1 MTHGRDALQFVGSGA
16 KRTALA
22 GVAATLGLAPALLT
36 AGAGPAAAMPS
47 SLTIVGHGWGHGRG
61 MGQYGA
67 LGYAQQGW
75 SYQQILGHYYE
86 GTTASST
93 TVASIKVSLS
103 ELYGATSVVV
113 SAPSGHTLFLD
124 GKDSGKGSLTLT
136 RGHSVTSSSN
146 ADVIVTGPWSTG
158 STRQFQGSVSLPT
171 GIQNVVNTVS
181 LVQYVEGVVPRE
193 SPASWPRAALAAQAV
208 AARSYALAY
217 TSNGANTICDYA
229 ACQMYEGD
237 PLQYDTTYTP
247 NSNAAVTSTGNE
259 VLLCGGDTSCG
270 SSSQVALTEFSSSTG
285 GYTAGG
291 YFPAVPDAGDST
303 SANPN
308 HDWSVTVATSYV
320 QQAFP
325 SVGTLQSI
333 TVTSRNGYGDLGGRV
348 INMVLSGSAGHE
360 TVSGDAFAA
369 AIGLRSD
376 WFAITTGAAPAGS
389 DQGYWVVSSSGSV
402 YPFGQAADYGSMAGH
417 PLAAPVIGMAPTSD
431 SKGYWLVAGDGG
443 IFNFGDARFHGSTGN
458 LHLVKPVIGLA
469 PTTDSGGYWLV
480 ASDGGIFNFGD
491 ARFYGS
497 TGGIRLA
504 KPVVA
509 MARTADGKG
518 YWMVASDGGVFNFGD
533 AKFYGSTGNIHLAA
547 PIVGIVPT
555 SDGRGYW
562 LVASDGGVFAFGDA
576 GFVGSLGGEGVTDVV
591 SVSPTPDGRGYLLV
605 TRSGVV
611 YTFGNATYLGDP
623 ATTVNGWEGS
633 AIGVFTS

>member
-1 MTHGRDALQFVGSGA
+1 MQFLGTRA
-16 KRTALA
+16 IRTALA
-22 GVAATLGLAPALLT
+22 GVAATLGLAPALLSV
-36 AGAGPAAAMPS
+36 GAAPAAAMPS

-75 SYQQILGHYYE
+75 SFQQILAHYYQ
-86 GTTASST
+86 GTNAST
-93 TVASIKVSLS
+93 TSVASIQVSLT
-103 ELYGATSVVV
+103 ELYGATSVAV
-113 SAPSGHTLFLD
+113 SAPSGHTLILD
-124 GKDSGKGSLTLT
+124 GKDSGKGALTLT
-136 RGHSVTSSSN
+136 RGHAVTSSVN
-146 ADVIVTGPWSTG
+146 ADVIVSGPWSTG
-158 STRQFQGSVSLPT
+158 STRQFQGGVSMPT
-171 GIQNVVNTVS
+171 DVQNVVNTVS

-217 TSNGANTICDYA
+217 TDGGTSTICDYA

-237 PLQYDTTYTP
+237 PVQYDTTYTS
-247 NSNAAVTSTGNE
+247 NSDAAVTSTGNE
-259 VLLCGGDTSCG
+259 VLLCGGDSSCG
-270 SSSQVALTEFSSSTG
+270 SSSQVARTEFSSSTG

-291 YFPAVPDAGDST
+291 QFPAVPDAGDAV

-320 QQAFP
+320 QSAFP

-333 TVTSRNGYGDLGGRV
+333 TVTSRNGFGDLGGRV
-348 INMVLSGSAGHE
+348 ITMVLTGSSGRE
-360 TVSGDAFAA
+360 TASGDAFAA

-376 WFAITTGAAPAGS
+376 WFAVTTSTAPAGS
-389 DQGYWVVSSSGSV
+389 DHGYWVVASNGSV
-402 YPFGQAADYGSMAGH
+402 YPFGDAPSYGSMAGH
-417 PLAAPVIGMAPTSD
+417 SLVSPVVGMAPTSD
-431 SKGYWLVAGDGG
+431 SHGYWLVAGDGG
-443 IFNFGDARFHGSTGN
+443 IFTFGDARFHGSTGN
-458 LHLVKPVIGLA
+458 QHLVKPVIGLV
-469 PTTDSGGYWLV
+469 PTTDSSGYWLV
-480 ASDGGIFNFGD
+480 ASDGGIFSFGD

-497 TGGIRLA
+497 TGGMRLV
-504 KPVVA
+504 KPVVS

-533 AKFYGSTGNIHLAA
+533 ARFYGSTGRIHLVA

-555 SDGRGYW
+555 SDGKGYW

-576 GFVGSLGGEGVTDVV
+576 GFVGSLGGQGVNDVV

-605 TRSGVV
+605 TRSGSV
-611 YTFGNATYLGDP
+611 YTFGDATFLGDP
-623 ATTVNGWEGS
+623 ATNVSGWSGS

>member
-1 MTHGRDALQFVGSGA
+1 MQFLGIRA
-16 KRTALA
+16 MRTALA
-22 GVAATLGLAPALLT
+22 GAAATLALAPVLLSAGAVLT
-36 AGAGPAAAMPS
+36 ADAGPAAAMPS

-75 SYQQILGHYYE
+75 TYQQILAHYYQ
-86 GTTASST
+86 GTSTGNTAVT
-93 TVASIKVSLS
+93 SIQVSLT
-103 ELYGATSVVV
+103 ELYGATSVAV
-113 SAPSGHTLFLD
+113 SAPAGHTLILD
-124 GKDSGKGSLTLT
+124 GTDSGKGSLTLT
-136 RGHSVTSSSN
+136 RGHAVTSSGN
-146 ADVIVTGPWSTG
+146 ADVIVSGPWSTG
-158 STRQFQGSVSLPT
+158 STRQFQGSISLPT
-171 GIQNVVNTVS
+171 GVDNVVNTVS

-193 SPASWPRAALAAQAV
+193 SPASWPGAALAAQAV

-217 TSNGANTICDYA
+217 TSGGTNTICDYA
-229 ACQMYEGD
+229 ACQVYGGD
-237 PLQYDTTYTP
+237 PTQYDTTYTS
-247 NSNAAVTSTGNE
+247 NSNAAVTSTGSQ
-259 VLLCGGDTSCG
+259 VLLCGSDPSCG
-270 SSSQVALTEFSSSTG
+270 SSSQVARAEFSSSTG

-291 YFPAVPDAGDST
+291 NFPAVPDSGDAT

-320 QQAFP
+320 QSAFP

-333 TVTSRNGYGDLGGRV
+333 SVTSRNGYGDLGGRV
-348 INMVLSGSAGHE
+348 LSMVLSGSNGHQ
-360 TVSGDAFAA
+360 TVSGDVFAS

-376 WFAITTGAAPAGS
+376 WFAITTAAAPAGS
-389 DQGYWVVSSSGSV
+389 DQGYWVVASNGSV
-402 YPFGQAADYGSMAGH
+402 YPFGNAPSYGSMAGH
-417 PLAAPVIGMAPTSD
+417 ALAAPVIGMAPTSD

-443 IFNFGDARFHGSTGN
+443 IFTFGDAKFHGSTGN

-469 PTTDSGGYWLV
+469 ATTDSAGYWLV
-480 ASDGGIFNFGD
+480 ASDGGIFSFGD

-497 TGGIRLA
+497 TGGMRLV

-533 AKFYGSTGNIHLAA
+533 ARFYGSTGKIHLAA

-555 SDGRGYW
+555 SDGKGYW

-576 GFVGSLGGEGVTDVV
+576 GFVGSLGGQGVNDVV

-605 TRSGVV
+605 TRSGSV
-611 YTFGNATYLGDP
+611 YTFGDATFLGDP
-623 ATTVNGWEGS
+623 ATNVSGWSGS